1 MNKEI
6 LLCTLQLPKFM
17 AISGAL
23 ATVKEGSFIPLAL
36 IPLFRTMSLLIAGL
50 ISFPSPSIANES
62 ALRGATTKN

>member
-1 MNKEI
+1 
-6 LLCTLQLPKFM
+6 M